1 MSFTAFLTNT
11 WTEVTIAMS
20 RIGYNLKQAFSQM
33 GRNKGMY
40 FTSVLAIT
48 AMMLILGLFF
58 VAFVNVNLFAASIE
72 KDYNVIQIYLK
83 DGNSQKV
90 NDAVK
95 ATIESTEGVDSV
107 TYVSKDEALITLKE
121 RWGENGYLL
130 DNLPKNPL
138 PDSYTVYVENKDAA
152 NSLAEAAPTI
162 EGVDDVVYYRDTIEK
177 LAQISHFIEV
187 GSLIAMAFLVIVSII
202 IVANTI
208 KLTVFNREKEIG
220 IMKYLGA
227 TDWFVRAPFIWGG
240 IIVGILS
247 AAIATGLTYLIYT
260 KVIELVGADIARI
273 LSVTMVP
280 APYLTKNLLII
291 FLCLGISI
299 GVCGS
304 IISIRRFLDK

>member
-1 MSFTAFLTNT
+1 M
-11 WTEVTIAMS
+11 

-83 DGNSQKV
+83 EGSNEEAIK
-90 NDAVK
+90 AVG
-95 ATIESTEGVDSV
+95 AALEAGEGVDKV
-107 TYVSKDEALITLKE
+107 EFVPKAEALETLKT
-121 RWGENGYLL
+121 RWGDNGYLL
-130 DNLPKNPL
+130 ENLPENPL
-138 PDSYTVYVENKDAA
+138 PDSYMVYVEDKDAA
-152 NSLAEAAPTI
+152 NALAAAAPSI
-162 EGVDDVVYYRDTIEK
+162 EGVADVVYYRDTIEK
-177 LAQISHFIEV
+177 LAEVSHFIEM
-187 GSLIAMAFLVIVSII
+187 GSIIAMAFLVIVSII

-240 IIVGILS
+240 IIVGMLS
-247 AAIATGLTYLIYT
+247 AFIATGLTYLIYT
-260 KVIELVGADIARI
+260 KIVKIAGSDIARI
-273 LSVTMVP
+273 LSVTVVP
-280 APYLTKNLLII
+280 ADFLAKNVLII

-304 IISIRRFLDK
+304 IISIRRFLDR

>member
-1 MSFTAFLTNT
+1 
-11 WTEVTIAMS
+11 
-20 RIGYNLKQAFSQM
+20 M

-83 DGNSQKV
+83 DGNTAEV
-90 NDAVK
+90 NGAVE
-95 ATIESTEGVDSV
+95 AALRGMEGVDEVS
-107 TYVSKDEALITLKE
+107 YVSKDEALVALKQK
-121 RWGENGYLL
+121 WGENAYLL
-130 DNLPKNPL
+130 DNLPENPL
-138 PDSYTVYVENKDAA
+138 PDSYMVYVEDKDAA
-152 NSLAEAAPTI
+152 NSIAESAAAI
-162 EGVDDVVYYRDTIEK
+162 EGVEDIVYYRDTIEK
-177 LAQISHFIEV
+177 LAQVSHFIEM
-187 GSLIAMAFLVIVSII
+187 GSLIAMAFLVVVSII

-227 TDWFVRAPFIWGG
+227 TDWFVRAPFIWSG
-240 IIVGILS
+240 IIVGMVS
-247 AAIATGLTYLIYT
+247 AFIASGLTYLIYT
-260 KVIELVGADIARI
+260 KVVDIIGTDIARI
-273 LSVTMVP
+273 LGVTVVP
-280 APYLTKNLLII
+280 ARFLTVNVLII

-304 IISIRRFLDK
+304 IISIRRFLDR

>member
-1 MSFTAFLTNT
+1 MG
-11 WTEVTIAMS
+11 

-33 GRNKGMY
+33 ARNKGMY

-58 VAFVNVNLFAASIE
+58 VAFVNVNLFTATIE
-72 KDYNVIQIYLK
+72 KDYNVIQVYLAEGSSPETADAAGKSLESLDGVEKVEFVTKDQALVTLK
-83 DGNSQKV
+83 D
-90 NDAVK
+90 
-95 ATIESTEGVDSV
+95 
-107 TYVSKDEALITLKE
+107 
-121 RWGENGYLL
+121 RWGDNGYLL

-138 PDSYTVYVENKDAA
+138 PDSFMVYVKDKDAA
-152 NSLAEAAPTI
+152 NAVAAAAPEI
-162 EGVDDVVYYRDTIEK
+162 EGIDDVVYYRDTIEK
-177 LAQISHFIEV
+177 LAKVSHFIEM

-240 IIVGILS
+240 IIVGTLS
-247 AAIATGLTYLIYT
+247 AFIAAGLTHLIYS
-260 KVIELVGADIARI
+260 KIVEIIGGDIMRI
-273 LSVTMVP
+273 MSVTVVP
-280 APYLTKNLLII
+280 ASYLTKNILII
-291 FLCLGISI
+291 FLCLGVSI

-304 IISIRRFLDK
+304 IISIRKFLDR

>member
-1 MSFTAFLTNT
+1 MG
-11 WTEVTIAMS
+11 

-33 GRNKGMY
+33 ARNKGMY

-58 VAFVNVNLFAASIE
+58 VAFVNVNLFTATIE
-72 KDYNVIQIYLK
+72 KDYNVIQVYLAEGSSPETADAAGKSLESLDGVEKVEFVTKDQALVTLK
-83 DGNSQKV
+83 D
-90 NDAVK
+90 
-95 ATIESTEGVDSV
+95 
-107 TYVSKDEALITLKE
+107 
-121 RWGENGYLL
+121 RWGDNGYLL

-138 PDSYTVYVENKDAA
+138 PDSFMVYVKDKDAA
-152 NSLAEAAPTI
+152 NAVAAAAPEI
-162 EGVDDVVYYRDTIEK
+162 EGIDDVVYYRDTIEK
-177 LAQISHFIEV
+177 LAKVSHFIEM

-240 IIVGILS
+240 IIVGTLS
-247 AAIATGLTYLIYT
+247 AFIAAGLTHLIYS
-260 KVIELVGADIARI
+260 KIVDIIGGDIMRI
-273 LSVTMVP
+273 MSVTVVP
-280 APYLTKNLLII
+280 ASYLTKNILII
-291 FLCLGISI
+291 FLCLGVSI

-304 IISIRRFLDK
+304 IISIRKFLDR